1 MKIRQA
7 TREDLPEIVSLLKR
21 SLGESRIPKSEEA
34 WNWKHVQNPFGESLV
49 YLAFEGETLVG
60 VRAFMQ
66 WRWHLAD
73 KEYRVLRAVDTATH
87 PEFWGRGIFRKLTE
101 GLIEKATDEGFDF
114 IFNTPNEKSMPGYL
128 KMGWKKLYKVPVRVR
143 FFPLFCRRLSL
154 PEQAYELRGLLKT
167 HFENLKRR
175 FFSETRQ
182 QKRSHAG
189 RDEYFANEVLGKK
202 IASKLKQGFLEVPL
216 NDLPYDFAEKEA
228 YFKWRYVDNPLVK
241 YHGFSF
247 GAKNL
252 CIFRV
257 KKGNWFNELRI
268 CDLEL
273 TGSSA
278 ERKEFNNRLREA
290 ASVFKCRLVTV
301 GRYGDRRVAKL
312 LNRSFFGPPLPL
324 GLQLTARTLNSDPQ
338 VVFAR
343 KAANLPL
350 GTFELF

>member
-21 SLGESRIPKSEEA
+21 SLGESRIQKSEEA

-49 YLAFEGETLVG
+49 HLAFEGETLVG

-87 PEFWGRGIFRKLTE
+87 PEFQGRGIFRKLTE
-101 GLIEKATDEGFDF
+101 GLIEKTTEEGFDF

-128 KMGWKKLYKVPVRVR
+128 KMGWKKLYKVPVRLR
-143 FFPLFCRRLSL
+143 FFPLFCRRLSQ
-154 PEQAYELRGLLKT
+154 PEQA
-167 HFENLKRR
+167 FE
-175 FFSETRQ
+175 
-182 QKRSHAG
+182 
-189 RDEYFANEVLGKK
+189 
-202 IASKLKQGFLEVPL
+202 I
-216 NDLPYDFAEKEA
+216 NDLNYDSLEKA
-228 YFKWRYVDNPLVK
+228 TYFKWRYVDNPLVK
-241 YHGFSF
+241 YQGFGF
-247 GAKNL
+247 GAKNF

-257 KKGNWFNELRI
+257 KKGLWFNELRI

-278 ERKEFNNRLREA
+278 ERKEFNNRLRQA
-290 ASVFKCRLVTV
+290 ASVFKCRLATV

-324 GLQLTARTLNSDPQ
+324 GLPLTARTLNTDPEL
-338 VVFAR
+338 VFAR
-343 KAANLPL
+343 KAGNLPL

>member
-7 TREDLPEIVSLLKR
+7 TRQDLPEIVNLLKR
-21 SLGESRIPKSEEA
+21 SLGESRTPKSEEA

-49 YLAFEGETLVG
+49 HLAFEGETLVG

-66 WRWHLAD
+66 WKW

-101 GLIEKATDEGFDF
+101 GLIEKATEEGFDF

-128 KMGWKKLYKVPVRVR
+128 KMGWKKCYKIPVRVR
-143 FFPLFCRRLSL
+143 FFPLFCRQ
-154 PEQAYELRGLLKT
+154 PGQ
-167 HFENLKRR
+167 
-175 FFSETRQ
+175 SE
-182 QKRSHAG
+182 
-189 RDEYFANEVLGKK
+189 
-202 IASKLKQGFLEVPL
+202 QGFEINNLH
-216 NDLPYDFAEKEA
+216 YDWAEKA
-228 YFKWRYVDNPLVK
+228 TYFKWRYVDNPFVK
-241 YHGFSF
+241 YHGFGF
-247 GAKNL
+247 GVKNF

-257 KKGNWFNELRI
+257 KKGLWFNELRI
-268 CDLEL
+268 CDLQVTE
-273 TGSSA
+273 SV
-278 ERKEFNNRLREA
+278 ERKEFNNRLRQA

-312 LNRSFFGPPLPL
+312 LNQSFFGPALPL
-324 GLQLTARTLNSDPQ
+324 GLPLTARTLNTDPE

-343 KAANLPL
+343 KTGNLPL